1 MFYSYAMGVDK
12 SIYTLEKQG
21 FEIEET
27 DGDYMV
33 SFPKNKS
40 KVWEEYIKTQ
50 LKLGFWN
57 EYISKNE
64 NKVVFIF
71 HLEQGFKRYVVENFN
86 NDEVL
91 DLCEGL
97 CKCKFESIEK
107 MISDN
112 RFYKEKVFNNW

>member
-112 RFYKEKVFNNW
+112 RFYKEKVFNN